1 MNWEAGTPCAVVEPT
16 AGYNL
21 ASRWASWA
29 EVCSGVADQ
38 LLKDELEASNILL
51 EEFLTGLISVKKKK
65 NACDFSVALVMS
77 KEDIWHHSSFSC
89 VPLYEYVV
97 CGYRYPGRKVTFSVI
112 DFENEIFVFPS
123 PSLTRHF
130 NIKNNFKQIL
140 Y

>member
-65 NACDFSVALVMS
+65 KCMWLFCSISDVKRRYLTSQFFQLCTIVWICSLWVQVSWQKGNFLSNRFWEWDFFFPL
-77 KEDIWHHSSFSC
+77 SFSH
-89 VPLYEYVV
+89 
-97 CGYRYPGRKVTFSVI
+97 KTF
-112 DFENEIFVFPS
+112 
-123 PSLTRHF
+123 
-130 NIKNNFKQIL
+130 
-140 Y
+140 